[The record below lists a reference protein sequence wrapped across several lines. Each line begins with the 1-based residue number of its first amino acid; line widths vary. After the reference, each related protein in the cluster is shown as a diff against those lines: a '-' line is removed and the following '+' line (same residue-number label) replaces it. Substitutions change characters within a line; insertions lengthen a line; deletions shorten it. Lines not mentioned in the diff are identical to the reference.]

1 LEEKAMSKQNRLLA
15 WTTLA
20 LFMPYIEQE
29 FRKGFAEAEDTYYCT
44 GGCGERR
51 RSRREVRQEE
61 RDETCLYVCTACGK
75 VADPLPF

>member
-1 LEEKAMSKQNRLLA
+1 MKENDDEQAKQTAGVDDFGLVPAVR
-15 WTTLA
+15 
-20 LFMPYIEQE
+20 
-29 FRKGFAEAEDTYYCT
+29 RKDTYYCT

-51 RSRREVRQEE
+51 RSKGEVRQEE